1 MLNLSTSHE
10 KLIAV
15 AWRTP
20 LFMSFL
26 LCSNIQSTRSCM
38 KWRSTSKQEHPP
50 LGNANR
56 CLYRIMQCFFMSGI
70 RFFVSQGRY
79 TKTMQTTIRKQSW
92 KIIML
97 SFPNTTFDNGIS
109 YWKIQ
114 QSGWKACNML
124 QLTRSLFSAKRT
136 YAPRS
141 MNVNHSSSSSDSSAS
156 VSILSSEIMKET
168 LENSYYARF
177 NGFVASI
184 KHQSSILPRGLMGM
198 MLFATSTANQVHL
211 GQIRHFSSPWF

>member
-56 CLYRIMQCFFMSGI
+56 CLYRIMQYFFMSGI

-136 YAPRS
+136 YARRL
-141 MNVNHSSSSSDSSAS
+141 MNVNHSFLVLLRFQHFRQHSLIRDHERNTWELILCEIQRLRGKHQASIVNPTSRAHGNDVICHVYGKSSAS
-156 VSILSSEIMKET
+156 W
-168 LENSYYARF
+168 
-177 NGFVASI
+177 
-184 KHQSSILPRGLMGM
+184 PD
-198 MLFATSTANQVHL
+198 
-211 GQIRHFSSPWF
+211 